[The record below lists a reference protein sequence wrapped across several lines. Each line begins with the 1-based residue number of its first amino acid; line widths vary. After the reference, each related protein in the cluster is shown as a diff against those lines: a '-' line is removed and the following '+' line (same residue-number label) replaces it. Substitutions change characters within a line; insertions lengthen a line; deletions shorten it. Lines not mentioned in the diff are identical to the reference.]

1 MAKDISKRTLW
12 TAFLEPP
19 TDADIKE
26 AASQMKGGKA
36 YLFKD
41 DNGLM
46 IMRNRRRLNDFEK
59 KHEIFVRAVTPIN

>member
-1 MAKDISKRTLW
+1 MKQDINKRTLW
-12 TAFLEPP
+12 TAFLKPP

-26 AASQMKGGKA
+26 AASTMKNGKA

-41 DNGLM
+41 NDGLM

-59 KHEIFVRAVTPIN
+59 KNETFIKQIL